1 MATEPLQAMASAPGS
16 LDMLSGA
23 LSALLLLPELTE
35 RLRRAIEL
43 GNAADL
49 QRTEPEP
56 LPKEVRPGLRQL
68 AAVLAL
74 SPLLSEVLKLS
85 EALDFRDLQEAEIAY
100 LEEVHVKTIRRWRI
114 EGSGPEYRNHG
125 SIRYPIRL
133 YWEWRERGRQ
143 RMTAQKATKG
153 KKP

>member
-1 MATEPLQAMASAPGS
+1 MPTEPLQAIASSSGS
-16 LDMLSGA
+16 QDVLSGA

-43 GNAADL
+43 GNAAD
-49 QRTEPEP
+49 QRTEPDP
-56 LPKEVRPGLRQL
+56 LPKEVRPGIRQL

-85 EALDFRDLQEAEIAY
+85 EALDFRDLKEAEIAY
-100 LEEVHVKTIRRWRI
+100 LEEVHVKTIRRWRMD
-114 EGSGPEYRNHG
+114 GSGPEYRNHG

-153 KKP
+153 KRP